1 MGVSIR
7 AKSKVNNK
15 TEAFANGRSS
25 DAVAEKPNCVVA
37 EGTKIEG
44 QFHSVESVR
53 LDGALTGDV
62 KCDKKLVLGKTGRI
76 EGKVVSTDA
85 VIMGTITGELHV
97 TGSLHLNSTAN
108 IEGDIIAKKMTMDEG
123 ARYNG
128 GCKIG

>member
-1 MGVSIR
+1 MAVSIR
-7 AKSKVNNK
+7 AKTK
-15 TEAFANGRSS
+15 TKSEVFPNGRSS
-25 DAVAEKPNCVVA
+25 DPSPEMPNCVVA
-37 EGTKIEG
+37 QGTKIEG

-53 LDGALTGDV
+53 LDGTLIGDV

-85 VIMGTITGELHV
+85 VIMGAIVGELLV
-97 TGSLHLNSTAN
+97 TGSLHLNGTAN
-108 IEGDIIAKKMTMDEG
+108 IEGDITAKKMTMDEG